1 VFAFVFSPP
10 LHLDILYFSAR
21 ETGGD
26 VFYVCARTWYVGLTC
41 SPEKFGKPGGERL
54 WLCSSQKFLPF
65 LVRDHAQ
72 LSLQSERITVVHESV
87 FVDIAETMLVGFL
100 VAVLKIARMLQG
112 QAKFDVVFV
121 VMQYCMVGPGA
132 TCTLLQLLQFWHL
145 QV

>member
-1 VFAFVFSPP
+1 VFSGKVRK
-10 LHLDILYFSAR
+10 AR
-21 ETGGD
+21 GRASL
-26 VFYVCARTWYVGLTC
+26 VVQLAKVPAL
-41 SPEKFGKPGGERL
+41 FGKGS
-54 WLCSSQKFLPF
+54 CSAVVAEIYRSHQ
-65 LVRDHAQ
+65 R
-72 LSLQSERITVVHESV
+72 ERITVVHESF
-87 FVDIAETMLVGFL
+87 FVDIAETMLVDFL